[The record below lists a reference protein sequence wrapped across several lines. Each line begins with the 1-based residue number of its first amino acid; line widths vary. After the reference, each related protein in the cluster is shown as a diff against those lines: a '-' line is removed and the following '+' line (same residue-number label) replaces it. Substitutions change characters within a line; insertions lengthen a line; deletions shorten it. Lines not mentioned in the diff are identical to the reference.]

1 MISAGFYER
10 FARTLV
16 LVISP
21 HPDDSVLGAGGL
33 VHRLTDPVAWSN
45 AGMPEDDRPAVYTI
59 VMTAGTRG
67 VDDEY
72 LRRFALG
79 RIREKNPALADYL
92 LRRTAGEPESREME
106 KELSVIREN
115 VRRNESLA
123 EGRLLRVRKS
133 FFLNLRG
140 MYEDHATSAEDRT
153 VVKETMDDLIAR
165 HGDWDRLVLV
175 PHRDDMHP
183 VHKLS
188 TSLVVDIL
196 ESDLVWQGVTVWQ
209 YESPWITFT
218 PHQVEIVVP
227 FDGIAMATKSEAM
240 AVHRSQEYRTK
251 YSDVARY
258 RAQMKAETFPELL
271 GGFGY
276 SGQPW
281 DYVEAFQELRPVT
294 VLETPSN
301 LASDMA

>member
-16 LVISP
+16 IVISP

-33 VHRLTDPVAWSN
+33 VHRLTDPVAWGN
-45 AGMPEDDRPAVYTI
+45 VGIPEDERPAVYTI

-92 LRRTAGEPESREME
+92 LRRMAGEPAEADLER
-106 KELSVIREN
+106 ELSVIREN
-115 VRRNESLA
+115 VRRNESVA
-123 EGRLLRVRKS
+123 EGRMLRVRES

-140 MYEDHATSAEDRT
+140 MYDEHATSAEDRKIVKQT
-153 VVKETMDDLIAR
+153 VHSLLAR
-165 HGDWDRLVLV
+165 HPGWSRLVLV

-188 TSLVVDIL
+188 TSLVIDIL
-196 ESDLVWQGVTVWQ
+196 ESDLAWEGVTVWQ

-227 FDGIAMATKSEAM
+227 FDGIAMATKAEAM

-271 GGFGY
+271 SGFGH

-294 VLETPSN
+294 VLETP
-301 LASDMA
+301 ADQEPAMA